1 MIESLR
7 VGGGAPDPRP
17 FTRELDART
26 GRTAWASVVTP
37 KLPGGISDSLLKGV
51 DLQKKRY
58 LVFIVPGFDFVAP
71 DFGFARPGVGF
82 WG

>member
-37 KLPGGISDSLLKGV
+37 KLPGGISDSLPGGISDSLLKGV

-58 LVFIVPGFDFVAP
+58 LVFAEEEI
-71 DFGFARPGVGF
+71 FGFYCAGF
-82 WG
+82 